1 LWKGS
6 TPFKKGR
13 AIQLFL
19 YLKVGFGGK
28 TPCPD
33 MHSRRCTLRAE
44 EKADLT
50 IEEKRAT
57 ARTEDIHGRNKSL

>member
-1 LWKGS
+1 
-6 TPFKKGR
+6 
-13 AIQLFL
+13 
-19 YLKVGFGGK
+19 
-28 TPCPD
+28 
-33 MHSRRCTLRAE
+33 MHSRRRTLRAE